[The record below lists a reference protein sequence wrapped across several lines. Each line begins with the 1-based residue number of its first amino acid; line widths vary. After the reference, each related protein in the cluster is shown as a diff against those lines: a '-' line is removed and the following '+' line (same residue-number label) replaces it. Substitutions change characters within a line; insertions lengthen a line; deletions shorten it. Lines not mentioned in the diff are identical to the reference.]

1 MGFHPQEVETA
12 VRNGLRVVFLVLC
25 DKQWGMVK
33 MNQQFMLKPIK
44 TLIRKSL
51 GPDETIKADLGEIR
65 FDELARAMGA
75 HGERVADPRETQGR
89 DRTLDR
95 ERRPGGDPRR
105 RRPGEAHVGARPDA
119 LQGHAPGA
127 EGEMTEI
134 DAVRLNFSPE
144 SLVALNFILAFVMFG
159 VALDMKPA
167 DFKGITAAPRAVL
180 IGMVAQFLL
189 LPAAAWALTMVLRPQ
204 PSIALG
210 MILVACCP
218 GGNISNFLTH
228 FARGN
233 TALSVTMTAF
243 STVGALF
250 FTPFNTALW
259 GSLNP
264 ATDAILREIAIDP
277 VEMFVAVAILL
288 VVPALLG
295 MGVAHRFPGSRR
307 ARASRSA
314 SCRSACSSRS

>member
-1 MGFHPQEVETA
+1 M
-12 VRNGLRVVFLVLC
+12 
-25 DKQWGMVK
+25 
-33 MNQQFMLKPIK
+33 I
-44 TLIRKSL
+44 
-51 GPDETIKADLGEIR
+51 
-65 FDELARAMGA
+65 
-75 HGERVADPRETQGR
+75 
-89 DRTLDR
+89 
-95 ERRPGGDPRR
+95 
-105 RRPGEAHVGARPDA
+105 
-119 LQGHAPGA
+119 
-127 EGEMTEI
+127 EI

-210 MILVACCP
+210 LILVACCP

-264 ATDAILREIAIDP
+264 ATRRDP
-277 VEMFVAVAILL
+277 ARDRHRSGRDGRGGGD
-288 VVPALLG
+288 PARSAGAARHGRGAPLS
-295 MGVAHRFPGSRR
+295 RRSRR

-314 SCRSACSSRS
+314 SCRSACSRCS

>member
-1 MGFHPQEVETA
+1 
-12 VRNGLRVVFLVLC
+12 
-25 DKQWGMVK
+25 
-33 MNQQFMLKPIK
+33 
-44 TLIRKSL
+44 
-51 GPDETIKADLGEIR
+51 
-65 FDELARAMGA
+65 
-75 HGERVADPRETQGR
+75 
-89 DRTLDR
+89 
-95 ERRPGGDPRR
+95 
-105 RRPGEAHVGARPDA
+105 
-119 LQGHAPGA
+119 
-127 EGEMTEI
+127 MTEI
-134 DAVRLNFSPE
+134 DAIRLNFSPE

-180 IGMVAQFLL
+180 IGMAAQFLL
-189 LPAAAWALTMVLRPQ
+189 LPATAWALTMVLRPQ

-210 MILVACCP
+210 LILVACCP

-264 ATDAILREIAIDP
+264 ATAAILREIAIDP
-277 VEMFVAVAILL
+277 MEMFVAVAILL

-295 MGVAHRFPGSRR
+295 MGVAHRYPDFAARARRPFRILSLGVFALFVLLALGANWDYFLKYTSRVVLAVFLLNALGLALGYAAAAAARLPQADRR
-307 ARASRSA
+307 AVSIEVGIQNSGLGLILIFNFFGGLGGMAITAAWWGIWHILAGLSLASWWRRRPPA
-314 SCRSACSSRS
+314 PAAEIGA

>member
-1 MGFHPQEVETA
+1 
-12 VRNGLRVVFLVLC
+12 
-25 DKQWGMVK
+25 
-33 MNQQFMLKPIK
+33 MN
-44 TLIRKSL
+44 
-51 GPDETIKADLGEIR
+51 
-65 FDELARAMGA
+65 EL
-75 HGERVADPRETQGR
+75 
-89 DRTLDR
+89 
-95 ERRPGGDPRR
+95 
-105 RRPGEAHVGARPDA
+105 
-119 LQGHAPGA
+119 
-127 EGEMTEI
+127 

-144 SLVALNFILAFVMFG
+144 SLVALNFVLAFVMFG
-159 VALDMKPA
+159 VALDMKWA
-167 DFKGITAAPRAVL
+167 DFEGIKAAPRAVL
-180 IGMVAQFLL
+180 IGMLAQFLL
-189 LPAAAWALTMVLRPQ
+189 LPAAAWALTMVLEPQ

-210 MILVACCP
+210 IILVACCP

-250 FTPFNTALW
+250 FTPFNTSLW

-295 MGVAHRFPGSRR
+295 MSVAQRFPDFARSARKPFRILSLAVFVAFVGLALAANWDYFLRYTQRVMIAVFLLNALGLLLGYWIAAAARLPQADRR
-307 ARASRSA
+307 AVSIEVGIQNSGLGLILIFNFFGGMGGMAITAAWWGIWHVLSGLALSTWWRRRPPVEAGA
-314 SCRSACSSRS
+314 MP